1 MECKCCVFGIQG
13 IGYLSQCEECKKQK
27 KSINIINITNQTN
40 QIPVKYKFKWYEFHI
55 QLIRDY
61 PEIRLGIELFCLTA
75 ISVWIICAYLD
86 YTKLYNFKY
95 QCLIN
100 KIICGFLM
108 SSIIIIFGYLDAIDK
123 LARNKKFGLC

>member
-1 MECKCCVFGIQG
+1 MLLLAKI
-13 IGYLSQCEECKKQK
+13 
-27 KSINIINITNQTN
+27 
-40 QIPVKYKFKWYEFHI
+40 YKTFYF

-61 PEIRLGIELFCLTA
+61 PEIRLGIELFCLVA
-75 ISVWIICAYLD
+75 IGVWIVCAYLD

-100 KIICGFLM
+100 KIICGFSI
-108 SSIIIIFGYLDAIDK
+108 SSVIIIFGYFDAIDK